1 MQKVRLFIGWD
12 SRESIA
18 ADVCAYSVL
27 KHASSPIEIEYIK
40 RDEMKKRGLY
50 NKEDKE
56 ASTEFTLTRFLTP
69 YLSNYEGYAI
79 FCDCDFLFLNDIHEL
94 IQCIDKEKAVS
105 VVKHE
110 YIPKQVKKFDDH
122 VQYAYP
128 RKNWSSLMVFNCEH
142 DTVKELTPKK
152 INDLSPKALHRFEWI
167 HDNEIGDI
175 PMEWNWLVG
184 EYHKGKQSALHYTCG
199 GPWHDGF
206 SDTDYADI
214 WYEMRDEMDRD

>member
-12 SRESIA
+12 CRESIA

-94 IQCIDKEKAVS
+94 IQWIDKEKA
-105 VVKHE
+105 
-110 YIPKQVKKFDDH
+110 
-122 VQYAYP
+122 
-128 RKNWSSLMVFNCEH
+128 
-142 DTVKELTPKK
+142 
-152 INDLSPKALHRFEWI
+152 
-167 HDNEIGDI
+167 
-175 PMEWNWLVG
+175 
-184 EYHKGKQSALHYTCG
+184 
-199 GPWHDGF
+199 
-206 SDTDYADI
+206 
-214 WYEMRDEMDRD
+214 